1 VAEADVLA
9 AEDRPRGPAAGEIAV
24 LPDRQRQLMTLLATE
39 PEADYEHIS
48 ATLEMPIGSIG
59 PTRAAGCSA
68 SGVIE
73 RCTSTTSPAPD
84 APPREGA

>member
-1 VAEADVLA
+1 MAL
-9 AEDRPRGPAAGEIAV
+9 RREIAV

-68 SGVIE
+68 SG
-73 RCTSTTSPAPD
+73 
-84 APPREGA
+84 